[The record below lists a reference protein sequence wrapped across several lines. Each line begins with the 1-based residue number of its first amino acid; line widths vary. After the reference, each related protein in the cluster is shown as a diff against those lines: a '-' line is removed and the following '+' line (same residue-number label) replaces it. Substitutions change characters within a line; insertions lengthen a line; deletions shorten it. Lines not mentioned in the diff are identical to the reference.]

1 MTASARPAAL
11 DPRAEADAVLGDGFA
26 ARVLEPSPP
35 FDERD
40 PAYLADDPVNVEVEG
55 DAVVVSPIANGDRTW
70 DDVVQDRPDLAPF
83 AADRRLTSGR
93 GLEATVPD
101 GYHEGRLALHRL
113 GVYVLSPARMA
124 AIGKMA
130 LRPTRAGFGTP
141 FFGADDRQLRIQ
153 DGFLVDQRGAD
164 ADVHELTT
172 LARAA
177 AAVGVTID
185 AGKADDFDIPSAG
198 DVEADLAV
206 PAEVSSFLADWYG
219 FASRVLETVR
229 AETPSE
235 DTPSR
240 VQLWPEHFDPAFDA
254 GDEGAG
260 RRAGFGASP
269 GDHHEGADP
278 EPYLYVSLWTPDQVP
293 GDEFWSAPFGAK
305 LPFAELVASA
315 DHEAAALDFFRTARV
330 LLAE

>member
-1 MTASARPAAL
+1 M
-11 DPRAEADAVLGDGFA
+11 LGDGFV

-40 PAYLADDPVNVEVEG
+40 PAYLADDPVNVEVDG
-55 DAVVVSPIANGDRTW
+55 DAVVVSPIVNGDRTW
-70 DDVVQDRPDLAPF
+70 DDMVRERPDLASF
-83 AADRRLTSGR
+83 AADRWLTSGR
-93 GLEATVPD
+93 GLAPTLPD

-113 GVYVLSPARMA
+113 GVYVLSPARLA

-141 FFGADDRQLRIQ
+141 FFGADDRQVRVQ
-153 DGFLVDQRGAD
+153 DRYLVDQRGAG

-177 AAVGVTID
+177 TAVGVTID
-185 AGKADDFDIPSAG
+185 ADQADDFDIPATG
-198 DVEADLAV
+198 DVDADLAV
-206 PAEVSSFLADWYG
+206 SAEVATFLADWFG

-229 AETPSE
+229 AEAPPQ

-254 GDEGAG
+254 GDEGTG

-269 GDHHEGADP
+269 GDHHEGADS

-293 GDEFWSAPFGAK
+293 DDEFWSAPFGAK
-305 LPFAELVASA
+305 LPFADLVASG
-315 DHEAAALDFFRTARV
+315 DHEATALRFFRTARA
-330 LLAE
+330 LLAQ